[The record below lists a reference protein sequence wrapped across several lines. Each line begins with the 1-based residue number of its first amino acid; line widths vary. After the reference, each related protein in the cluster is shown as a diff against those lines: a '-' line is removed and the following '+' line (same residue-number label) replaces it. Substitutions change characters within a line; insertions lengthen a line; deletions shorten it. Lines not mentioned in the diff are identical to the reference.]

1 MFSSERKTELKE
13 LLKLSLP
20 LCATHVGL
28 QLMSFVDVA
37 VVGRLGAVALAG
49 VGLANGIF
57 FTIIIMAMGVMM
69 GLDPLISQALGAG
82 NRARARQLFW
92 QGVYL
97 AAGVSIL
104 VVIPT
109 ALAPMLLL
117 PFGIQADVAEI
128 ARNFLFVRLLGIF
141 PALLYVGAR
150 SYLQALGITRPLV
163 ISTIIANVVNLIA
176 NIVLVFGGTILP
188 AWMGPLRDIPAFGPL
203 GAAWATVASVFAQF
217 AILAL
222 SIRRAHD
229 AEPNANLRVFD
240 WPALKEAIR
249 VGGPVGLQL
258 GAETGVFALAGLL
271 AGRMGAH
278 AMAAHQIA
286 LTLASMTFMVAV
298 GMGAA
303 GSVRVGKAIGA
314 RDQAG
319 TRNAGL
325 MAFFA
330 AGAWMTFT
338 AALFIIAPRQVAWL
352 ITDKEDLIVAVAP
365 LLFVAAIFQISDG
378 LQAVG
383 SGVLRGTGD
392 TRFAFI
398 ANVAGH
404 WLVGLPVAL
413 FFGLY
418 LNQGVVGLWIGL
430 AAGLSAV
437 AIALFLRFLKLSRTL
452 IAPLAETSPISTL
465 PPPD

>member
-1 MFSSERKTELKE
+1 MFSSEKQTELKE
-13 LLKLSLP
+13 LLKLSVP

-37 VVGRLGAVALAG
+37 VVGRLGAVPLAG

-57 FTIIIMAMGVMM
+57 FTLIIMAMGVMM

-82 NRARARQLFW
+82 NRTRARQLFW

-97 AAGVSIL
+97 AAGISLFVA
-104 VVIPT
+104 IPT
-109 ALAPMLLL
+109 AFSPLLL
-117 PFGIQADVAEI
+117 EPFGIQPDVAEV
-128 ARNFLFVRLLGIF
+128 ARNFLLVRVLGIF

-163 ISTIIANVVNLIA
+163 ISTIIANVVNLVVDIL
-176 NIVLVFGGTILP
+176 LVFGGTVLP
-188 AWMGPLRDIPAFGPL
+188 EWTGPLRDIPALGPT
-203 GAAWATVASVFAQF
+203 GAAWATVTSVVVQF
-217 AILAL
+217 VILAS

-229 AEPNANLRVFD
+229 GAPNANLRAYD
-240 WPALKEAIR
+240 GPALKEAIR
-249 VGGPVGLQL
+249 VGAPVGLQL
-258 GAETGVFALAGLL
+258 GAETGVFALAGVL

-314 RDQAG
+314 RDQVG

-330 AGAWMTFT
+330 GGTWMTLT
-338 AALFIIAPRQVAWL
+338 AILFIVLPREVAWL
-352 ITDKEDLIVAVAP
+352 ITDKEDLIVAVVP

-413 FFGLY
+413 FFGVY
-418 LNQGVVGLWIGL
+418 LKQGVVGLWIGL

-437 AIALFLRFLKLSRTL
+437 AVALFLRFLKLSRTL
-452 IAPLAETSPISTL
+452 IEPLAEPSPISTL